1 LVRIEAIENE
11 LMTVTIVKRE
21 PNKQR
26 KTKEKIGEALVQ
38 IIFKNV
44 YRRKRGLL
52 I

>member
-26 KTKEKIGEALVQ
+26 KTKEKIGEALGATQ
-38 IIFKNV
+38 GAIALRPNGFK
-44 YRRKRGLL
+44 
-52 I
+52 